1 MNRGNKHFAVVTGA
15 SKGLGKALATEL
27 ARRRVNLVLV
37 SLPGENLPE
46 VVQSIAENHHV
57 EVHMY
62 ETDLS
67 ENGNVIELAL
77 WINRNFPVFLLINN
91 AGIGGSK
98 RFGEA
103 SYQYINKML
112 QLNVVATSLL
122 THQLLPNLKSQDEAY
137 ILNVASMAAF
147 LPCGYRTVYPAS
159 KSYVYIF
166 SRGLS
171 QELKDTNIFVSVVSP
186 GVMRTNPEVTRRI
199 ERQGLLARAS
209 MKEPG
214 VIAKYCIKRLFKK
227 DSEIMVN
234 GFIRTIL
241 LFIPFWV
248 RLKIMTIVSKREL
261 DSDL

>member
-1 MNRGNKHFAVVTGA
+1 MGPDKKRFAVVTGA

-27 ARRRVNLVLV
+27 ARQRIDLILV

-46 VVQSIAENHHV
+46 VVRFITDTYQV
-57 EVHMY
+57 EVHSF

-67 ENGNVIELAL
+67 ENGNVMELAL
-77 WINRNFPVFLLINN
+77 WINRNFPVFILINN
-91 AGIGGSK
+91 AGVGGSK
-98 RFGEA
+98 RFSEA
-103 SYQYINKML
+103 SHQYINKML
-112 QLNVVATSLL
+112 QLNVVATSVL
-122 THQLLPNLKSQDEAY
+122 THQLLPNLKEQDQSY

-166 SRGLS
+166 SRSLY
-171 QELKDTNIFVSVVSP
+171 QELRGTNVFVSVVSP
-186 GVMRTNPEVTRRI
+186 GVMRTNPEVTKRI
-199 ERQGLLARAS
+199 DRQGILARAS
-209 MKEPG
+209 MMDPE

-227 DSEIMVN
+227 DNEIMVN

-241 LFIPFWV
+241 LFIPFWIK
-248 RLKIMTIVSKREL
+248 LKVMTLVSKREL